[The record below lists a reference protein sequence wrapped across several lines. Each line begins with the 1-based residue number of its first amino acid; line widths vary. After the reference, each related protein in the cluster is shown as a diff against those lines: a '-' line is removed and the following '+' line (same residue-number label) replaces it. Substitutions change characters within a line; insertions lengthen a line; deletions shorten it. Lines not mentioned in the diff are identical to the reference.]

1 MTEPRAEEAERP
13 RPPKPEASW
22 KRRLLLALPVV
33 GMIGSLALVVWLV
46 DPAAVASAMVSADPA
61 WLAGAV
67 GFALM
72 GPAFAACKLRLLLI
86 AVELPVPMRRCVSA
100 VLAAITL
107 NAVVPG
113 RGGDFIRAVFLT
125 DTRETFGVVL
135 GAVLLERI
143 VDVFVLGALAVGLS
157 LGLGGTQAPIWL
169 GFGACAIAITAF
181 LILASG
187 HRSPIARETAA
198 RVSRAV
204 RSVCRRPRILLAT
217 VFFSSLVWIA
227 NIGTM
232 ACCFRAVHSI
242 VPLAAISQSTPIAIL
257 AGSAPISVSGLGTR
271 DGTMLLLL
279 RHYGSDAEI
288 VAASFLFAAV
298 VFGFLPLVGFLAF
311 GREMLRKVRAAKRED
326 PLQSPAEQ
334 SPAGSGPRA

>member
-1 MTEPRAEEAERP
+1 MTGSQTGAADQPRRAGP
-13 RPPKPEASW
+13 GTPW
-22 KRRLLLALPVV
+22 KRRLLLVLPLA

-46 DPAAVASAMVSADPA
+46 DPAAVAATLVSADPV

-67 GFALM
+67 AFALAC
-72 GPAFAACKLRLLLI
+72 PAIVACKLRLLLI
-86 AVELPVPMRRCVSA
+86 AVELPVSMRRCVSA

-125 DTRETFGVVL
+125 DTRATFGVVL

-143 VDVFVLGALAVGLS
+143 IDVFVLGALAVGLS
-157 LGLGGTQAPIWL
+157 LGFGNVGAPIWL
-169 GFGACAIAITAF
+169 GLGACGAAIAAF
-181 LILASG
+181 LLLASG
-187 HRSPIARETAA
+187 HRSPIARETAE

-217 VFFSSLVWIA
+217 VFFSALTWVDIIA
-227 NIGTM
+227 VM
-232 ACCFRAVHSI
+232 VCCFRAVRSV

-257 AGSAPISVSGLGTR
+257 AGSAPISVSGIGTR

-279 RHYGSDAEI
+279 RSYGSDAEV
-288 VAASFLFAAV
+288 VAASFLFTAV
-298 VFGFLPLVGFLAF
+298 IFGFLPLVGFLAF
-311 GREMLRKVRAAKRED
+311 GREMLRKLRAAKRE
-326 PLQSPAEQ
+326 
-334 SPAGSGPRA
+334 

>member
-1 MTEPRAEEAERP
+1 MPAVTGSG
-13 RPPKPEASW
+13 ASW
-22 KRRLLLALPVV
+22 RRRLLLVLPLA

-46 DPAAVASAMVSADPA
+46 DPASVAATMASADPV

-67 GFALM
+67 AFAFL

-86 AVELPVPMRRCVSA
+86 AVELPVSMRRCGSA

-143 VDVFVLGALAVGLS
+143 IDVFVLGALAAGLS
-157 LGLGGTQAPIWL
+157 LSLGNAGAATWL
-169 GFGACAIAITAF
+169 GVGACGCAIAAF
-181 LILASG
+181 LVLASG

-217 VFFSSLVWIA
+217 VFFSALVWVA
-227 NIGTM
+227 NLGTM
-232 ACCFRAVHSI
+232 VCCFRAVSSI
-242 VPLAAISQSTPIAIL
+242 VPIAAIVQSTPIAIL
-257 AGSAPISVSGLGTR
+257 AGSAPISVSGIGTR
-271 DGTMLLLL
+271 DGAMLLLL
-279 RHYGSDAEI
+279 RSYGSDAEV
-288 VAASFLFAAV
+288 VAASFLFTAV
-298 VFGFLPLVGFLAF
+298 IFGFLPLVGFLAF
-311 GREMLRKVRAAKRED
+311 GREMLRKLRVAKREETLQP
-326 PLQSPAEQ
+326 PL
-334 SPAGSGPRA
+334 

>member
-1 MTEPRAEEAERP
+1 M
-13 RPPKPEASW
+13 
-22 KRRLLLALPVV
+22 VC
-33 GMIGSLALVVWLV
+33 SLALVVWFV
-46 DPAAVASAMVSADPA
+46 DPAAVAATIVSADPV
-61 WLAGAV
+61 WVAGAV
-67 GFALM
+67 AFAFL

-86 AVELPVPMRRCVSA
+86 AVELPVSVRRCVSA

-143 VDVFVLGALAVGLS
+143 IDVFVLGALAAGLS
-157 LGLGGTQAPIWL
+157 LAHGSAGAPTWL
-169 GFGACAIAITAF
+169 GIGACGAAIAAF
-181 LILASG
+181 LVLASG

-217 VFFSSLVWIA
+217 VFFSALVWVA

-232 ACCFRAVHSI
+232 VCCFRAVRSV
-242 VPLAAISQSTPIAIL
+242 VPLAALSQSTPIAIL
-257 AGSAPISVSGLGTR
+257 AGSAPISVSGIGTR

-279 RHYGSDAEI
+279 RSYGSDAEV
-288 VAASFLFAAV
+288 VAASFLFTAV
-298 VFGFLPLVGFLAF
+298 IFGFLPLVGFLAF
-311 GREMLRKVRAAKRED
+311 GREMLRKLRIARSE
-326 PLQSPAEQ
+326 EN
-334 SPAGSGPRA
+334 